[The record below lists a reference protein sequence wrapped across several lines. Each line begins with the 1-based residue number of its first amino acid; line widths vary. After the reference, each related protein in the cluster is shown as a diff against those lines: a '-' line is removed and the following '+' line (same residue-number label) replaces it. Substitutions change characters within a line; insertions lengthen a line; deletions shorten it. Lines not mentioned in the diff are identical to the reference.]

1 MKKLIIPIVLLI
13 GVSCSTQ
20 QEIVQ
25 TDFHYKYNFGEALNN
40 IQDMKEWMLED
51 QKQGIIDST
60 YAEYYIEYLNASEDL
75 LLEISDYNV
84 NTK

>member
-13 GVSCSTQ
+13 GASCSTQ

>member
-1 MKKLIIPIVLLI
+1 MGLAEIKKLREQTSL
-13 GVSCSTQ
+13 GVNDCKKALTES
-20 QEIVQ
+20 
-25 TDFHYKYNFGEALNN
+25 KGNFGEALNN